1 MVNHQNFIPIL
12 KHIIYDGLNNF
23 VPPRHGHDSSIV
35 ILNIETKER
44 KYIAS
49 PEMLTNLEISP
60 DGNFIATGGIGED
73 GHGSYTSLKLW
84 DANSLKLIKELY
96 KIHTNSPTRNIEFSD
111 DSKTAVFNYAGN
123 VLFYDT
129 ENFELKDKISVTL
142 HTGIGN
148 FGIINDDFVGV
159 QTSNTI
165 NDPKY
170 TNTTSIVN
178 IKDDSWINLKD
189 FHRGG
194 GIAKVDKINN
204 IFYAGLGG
212 VFIYAWD
219 LDKIFASSV
228 EDEIQNQMKLSY
240 QKGVLQIEYQN
251 DNMPLNVKIHDL
263 QGKLIQEIHEVMS
276 MAKDSYICHVGLNRG
291 AYLITIFDGRNE
303 FSSKLL
309 INE

>member
-1 MVNHQNFIPIL
+1 
-12 KHIIYDGLNNF
+12 
-23 VPPRHGHDSSIV
+23 
-35 ILNIETKER
+35 
-44 KYIAS
+44 
-49 PEMLTNLEISP
+49 MLTNLEISP
-60 DGNFIATGGIGED
+60 DGNYIATGGIGED

-111 DSKTAVFNYAGN
+111 DSKTAVFTYAGN

-228 EDEIQNQMKLSY
+228 EDEIQNQLEVTYSSGMLNIELPENIAQYSINILNLSG
-240 QKGVLQIEYQN
+240 QLIANFNENSNSGIIEKNLSICPPEFISWNCRQQQSIYREICSGG
-251 DNMPLNVKIHDL
+251 VKI
-263 QGKLIQEIHEVMS
+263 
-276 MAKDSYICHVGLNRG
+276 
-291 AYLITIFDGRNE
+291 F
-303 FSSKLL
+303 
-309 INE
+309 